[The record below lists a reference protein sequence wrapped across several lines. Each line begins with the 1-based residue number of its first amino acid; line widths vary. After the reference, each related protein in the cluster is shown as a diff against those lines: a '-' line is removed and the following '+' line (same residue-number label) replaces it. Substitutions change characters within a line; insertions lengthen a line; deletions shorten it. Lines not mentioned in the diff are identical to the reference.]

1 MSLRKKA
8 ERHNIPVTINR
19 VGSMFTIFFSNGPV
33 ENFEDAKK
41 SDTKRFAKYFHGM
54 LERGVFIPPSQYE
67 AWFVSTSHEEEDLH
81 HTIHSHELVI
91 KEL

>member
-1 MSLRKKA
+1 
-8 ERHNIPVTINR
+8 
-19 VGSMFTIFFSNGPV
+19 MFTIFFSNGPV

-67 AWFVSTSHEEEDLH
+67 AWFVSTSHEEEGLH